1 MRTILR
7 SYRLGNFPKF
17 WKRQLRG
24 AHQSITITPRTHRT
38 TARNTHSYQS
48 RHTSLVTRHPAGIVI
63 LMHREPIST
72 SNAPAAIGPY
82 SQAIRAEGKFL
93 FLSGQIALRPDGTLV
108 EGDVKAQTEQ
118 VLTNIKAVLA
128 EAGLEIENV
137 VKTTIFLKTMDD
149 FAAMNEVYGSVFSN
163 NPPAR
168 STVAA
173 AGLPRNVDV
182 EIETIAVY

>member
-1 MRTILR
+1 M
-7 SYRLGNFPKF
+7 
-17 WKRQLRG
+17 
-24 AHQSITITPRTHRT
+24 
-38 TARNTHSYQS
+38 
-48 RHTSLVTRHPAGIVI
+48 TSPVTQKGIVI

-72 SNAPAAIGPY
+72 LNAPAAIGPY

-93 FLSGQIALRPDGTLV
+93 FLSGQIALRPDGTLL
-108 EGDVKAQTEQ
+108 EGDVRAQTEQ

-128 EAGLEIENV
+128 EAGLGIENV

-149 FAAMNEVYGSVFSN
+149 FAAMNEVYGSVFAN